1 MESCKACDGMGY
13 FDADFDYDAG
23 KYVPYG
29 DPCEACEGTGEIYVD
44 GSGKE
49 L

>member
-1 MESCKACDGMGY
+1 MEDCKVCDGMGY

-29 DPCEACEGTGEIYVD
+29 PACEDCDGTGKVD